1 MIDFR
6 FICQVSVLLAII
18 LISGCKSE
26 GSKTAPV
33 DTQGNLFTLLSS
45 KETGIQFA
53 NNIRQNV
60 DEHIFN
66 FNYIFNG
73 GGVAIADFNKDGLE
87 DMYFTGNQ
95 VADRL
100 YLNKGDLKFED
111 ISTSSGITKSGGWR
125 SGVAIVDI
133 NQDGYPDI
141 YVCRRGY
148 PFDSIRNKNLLY
160 VNE

>member
-66 FNYIFNG
+66 FNYILMVLLMNLWSCQ
-73 GGVAIADFNKDGLE
+73 DQLMKL
-87 DMYFTGNQ
+87 
-95 VADRL
+95 L
-100 YLNKGDLKFED
+100 
-111 ISTSSGITKSGGWR
+111 
-125 SGVAIVDI
+125 I
-133 NQDGYPDI
+133 N
-141 YVCRRGY
+141 
-148 PFDSIRNKNLLY
+148 
-160 VNE
+160 